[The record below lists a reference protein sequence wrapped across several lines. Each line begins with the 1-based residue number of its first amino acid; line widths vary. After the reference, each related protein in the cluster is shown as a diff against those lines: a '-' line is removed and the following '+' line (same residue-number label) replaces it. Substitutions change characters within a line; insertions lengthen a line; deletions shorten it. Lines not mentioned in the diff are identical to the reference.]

1 MSFPIYFHLVTL
13 EIDQSCTL
21 NGNNTLSYL
30 FCVHYAYCKQY
41 LVLFLPF
48 LSFTE
53 IHVQVNT
60 SVYSLIKSIME
71 FNNNSYSAAFI
82 GPCNALGL
90 GEFEET
96 IRPCSFTI
104 GSEKQK
110 YF

>member
-1 MSFPIYFHLVTL
+1 MLTVNSIWCY
-13 EIDQSCTL
+13 SC
-21 NGNNTLSYL
+21 LSS
-30 FCVHYAYCKQY
+30 HSRK
-41 LVLFLPF
+41 
-48 LSFTE
+48 

-71 FNNNSYSAAFI
+71 FNNNNYSAAFI

-104 GSEKQK
+104 GSENKNTT
-110 YF
+110 